1 MKRWAMFSLLLIA
14 LLSGAAANAAQRFG
28 RPIVGLEEPKN
39 YQYFKLD
46 DVNFPFLSSAD
57 YDVSCLVYRGTEYY
71 YVEIAIH
78 NRSSNPV
85 TIPANFLEFSK
96 PGYTVLQT
104 DTSVAET
111 QLASAAGAHFVPV
124 PPPQMPP
131 SSTTTTSINA
141 NATTYG
147 NITQINGT
155 ATSTTTDTSGQA
167 GANFGNALG
176 NAIAARRF
184 YKAQQEAVSLAGYL
198 NAFGWKNMP
207 ISVQPGQAQKI
218 MMTFQQIKQKKTHFE
233 VIIHIG
239 GESFTFKYNG

>member
-1 MKRWAMFSLLLIA
+1 MKRWALFSAFA
-14 LLSGAAANAAQRFG
+14 LMLWPGISLHAAQRFG
-28 RPIVGLEEPKN
+28 RPVIALEEPKA

-46 DVNFPFLSSAD
+46 DVNFPFLSSAN

-85 TIPANFLEFSK
+85 TIPADFVEFSK
-96 PGYTVLQT
+96 PGYTVLET
-104 DTSVAET
+104 DTGVAEA
-111 QLASAAGAHFVPV
+111 QLASATGQRFIPT

-131 SSTTTTSINA
+131 SSTTTTTINA
-141 NATTYG
+141 NASTYG
-147 NITQINGT
+147 NMTQVNGT

-184 YKAQQEAVSLAGYL
+184 Y
-198 NAFGWKNMP
+198 
-207 ISVQPGQAQKI
+207 QASGKP
-218 MMTFQQIKQKKTHFE
+218 FR
-233 VIIHIG
+233 
-239 GESFTFKYNG
+239 

>member
-1 MKRWAMFSLLLIA
+1 MKRWALFSVFA
-14 LLSGAAANAAQRFG
+14 LMLWPSVTLHAAQRFG
-28 RPIVGLEEPKN
+28 RPVIALEEPKA

-46 DVNFPFLSSAD
+46 DVNFPFLASAN

-85 TIPANFLEFSK
+85 TIPGEFVEFSK
-96 PGYTVLQT
+96 PGYTVLET
-104 DTSVAET
+104 NTSVAEA
-111 QLASAAGAHFVPV
+111 QLASASGQRFIPT

-131 SSTTTTSINA
+131 SSTTTTTVNA

-147 NITQINGT
+147 NMTQINGT

-184 YKAQQEAVSLAGYL
+184 YRAQQEAVSLAGYL
-198 NAFGWKNMP
+198 NAFGWKNSPMTL
-207 ISVQPGQAQKI
+207 QPGQAQKV
-218 MMTFQQIKQKKTHFE
+218 MMTFQQFKRKKR
-233 VIIHIG
+233 I
-239 GESFTFKYNG
+239 SK